1 MSDTTASSFNI
12 SIKDSG
18 NSLGGESAVV
28 SYKKSMNAKRPQSPN
43 AAVDFEHEP
52 PEVSIIDDD
61 IEDEDEVDVEDEV
74 PEVEAIQPNQV
85 IKPPKG
91 AKRGKGAKG
100 SRGAKA
106 SKLDEDERMY
116 LKVVADKETVHRFQI
131 KSSTKMARLM
141 GAYSI
146 HTGLPIENFRFYYR
160 GKVVDKNDTVQT
172 LSMRWGAVIDA
183 FTDPSGWDDT
193 FKELLNSM

>member
-1 MSDTTASSFNI
+1 MSDTTASSCCP
-12 SIKDSG
+12 SIKDSE
-18 NSLGGESAVV
+18 NSIEEVSAIVP
-28 SYKKSMNAKRPQSPN
+28 YKKSMNAKRPHSPG
-43 AAVDFEHEP
+43 AAVDYENEA
-52 PEVSIIDDD
+52 PEASIVDDD
-61 IEDEDEVDVEDEV
+61 MEDEDEVEVEDDD

-91 AKRGKGAKG
+91 SKRAKG
-100 SRGAKA
+100 SKGARGKPA
-106 SKLDEDERMY
+106 KLDEDERMY
-116 LKVVADKETVHRFQI
+116 VKVMGDKETIHRFQI
-131 KSSTKMARLM
+131 KSTTKMARLM

-160 GKVVDKNDTVQT
+160 GKAVDKNDTVKT
-172 LSMRWGAVIDA
+172 LSLRWGAVIDA